1 MNSNGTADLN
11 RRPAFHAGFGTIARL
26 KMFTGQTAI

>member
-1 MNSNGTADLN
+1 MNSNEAAVLN
-11 RRPAFHAGFGTIARL
+11 RRPAFHAGFGTIARV